1 MLRDWLLNISI
12 TFGLGLCLGLVFNSG
27 NPLLSGLQAATA
39 AAVGTAIV
47 TRGKRSRFQ
56 KNSAALRSQISRL
69 QNKSHALQHNILTAT
84 AEQAQITTE
93 LDAYYQRQQAATQ
106 HISALET
113 ARQRMTAESQQLQDQ
128 LTSLQAERTN
138 LKDSMA
144 KIAINRQ
151 QLLGDK
157 QEPTSELNNS
167 NQQLELEQQELKTA
181 IDRLKSEEHNLAASI
196 AELHNDRQQLL
207 IEQQQPAAE
216 LSDSRQQLAELQA
229 AIDQLKSQEQGLAA
243 SITQIT
249 LDRQQLLNQQANLQ
263 AQSSSFQQQLELEK
277 QELSTVIAQ
286 LESQK
291 MKSISESRQL
301 EADISQLATSKQS
314 LELEVEQLHQKIADI
329 QQLTI
334 PTTLANSTT
343 ESIDSQLDVDISISA
358 IPSAAAENWQERF
371 EDEMVR
377 SVFVQLQKYGSVTEA
392 ELTQMLA
399 GNPRKARQFAL
410 KFEEYLQLVP
420 FSARVEIAA
429 SGKRYVRE

>member
-27 NPLLSGLQAATA
+27 SPLLSGLQAATA
-39 AAVGTAIV
+39 AAVGTAMV

-84 AEQAQITTE
+84 AEQTQLATE

-113 ARQRMTAESQQLQDQ
+113 ARQRMTAESHQLQDQ

-138 LKDSMA
+138 LKDSIA
-144 KIAINRQ
+144 KISINRQ
-151 QLLGDK
+151 QLLGEK
-157 QEPTSELNNS
+157 REPISELS
-167 NQQLELEQQELKTA
+167 DFRPPLESEQQKLKAA
-181 IDRLKSEEHNLAASI
+181 IDRLKSEEQNLVASI
-196 AELHNDRQQLL
+196 DQITGDRQH
-207 IEQQQPAAE
+207 
-216 LSDSRQQLAELQA
+216 
-229 AIDQLKSQEQGLAA
+229 
-243 SITQIT
+243 
-249 LDRQQLLNQQANLQ
+249 LLNQQTNLQ
-263 AQSSSFQQQLELEK
+263 EKFGSSLQQLESEK
-277 QELSTVIAQ
+277 QELNTVIAQ

-301 EADISQLATSKQS
+301 EADISKLATYKQS
-314 LELEVEQLHQKIADI
+314 LELDIEQLHQKIADV

-334 PTTLANSTT
+334 QTTLANSTT
-343 ESIDSQLDVDISISA
+343 ELIEKQLDSDTSISSVA
-358 IPSAAAENWQERF
+358 PATAENWEERF
-371 EDEMVR
+371 EDAMVR

-410 KFEEYLQLVP
+410 KFEEYLELVP
-420 FSARVEIAA
+420 FKARVEIAA